1 MQIVQSLLLFT
12 HNKIDNPAQTRPP
25 PSISAAL
32 VLPTESQQ
40 TLGNLNR
47 DRVSSNP
54 PCPFVCLAACKTLSK
69 TTLLE
74 HQRHP

>member
-1 MQIVQSLLLFT
+1 MQIVQYLLLFT
-12 HNKIDNPAQTRPP
+12 YNKIDNPVQTPP

-32 VLPTESQQ
+32 VLPTVSQQ
-40 TLGNLNR
+40 TLGNFTR